1 MQSNRESR
9 RSSTDFSSK
18 KEARHSLQLSRKSG
32 KLSSTSISIS
42 EHVVESSATSVSKT
56 PVSLQKN
63 QNKVSANKDITP
75 VEVRVPDASYVGWK
89 QISGWEAKDELTEE
103 DVLMDLNTET
113 VLDNVI
119 PDKLYGDWYH
129 FVALFGC
136 GGILSF
142 LIGYFKFSLAP
153 VFIVMVLLALYSR
166 TNSKR
171 YRVRIRDLIEKELAV
186 DKIENDYESMEWLN
200 TFLDTYWPMIEPTVA
215 QMVVQEVNKILV
227 DNPAIPPFFKSVWID
242 TFSLGVKPPRIER
255 VKTFQ
260 NTAADVVVMDWTVSF
275 TPHDTSDMDI
285 KKMKNYV
292 NQIAVVKAKVPGVT
306 VEVGVSEISFKAD
319 VRVKL
324 QLMSAFPHV
333 DTVNIQFLTVPE
345 VDFVARL
352 FRNSVFSWEIMAI
365 PGLYQLIKVMAKKYM
380 GPILLP
386 PFSLQL
392 SIPQLLDKSNLS
404 IGVLELDVK
413 NAKDLRL
420 PSQLFFS
427 MKPYIQFKIGSKKLA
442 RTKTIDY
449 SDVLEWNEKLYIL
462 LPSFNEPLNVSI
474 MSERE
479 NFKDKQM
486 ASFDYDLNDL
496 RHENIQRNNKETFL
510 NSLKPAGVLNFD
522 ARFYPGLERKVL
534 PDGSVEELPDLNTG
548 LAKINIMACRG
559 ISEDINKKV
568 CAYAELYINAKLIL
582 KTGKV
587 TKQNVIEWNTE
598 HEFLEMNRHSCRCKI
613 ILKDRKGNIIG
624 STIQSLNDLLDRQNI
639 EQTWIPLKGTKVEV
653 CVSAFWKPVQLDATS
668 QALIYNPPIG
678 AVRLFINKASFT
690 GKMKTKSPY
699 VRILVN
705 GITKDRTNNSPM
717 LKTCTWNESLY
728 VTVSSPNQKITLE
741 GMEVLETGHHRS
753 LGKFDVPIENLFD
766 KDSSDRYIEKTDN
779 EQKQGKFVKDKLPM
793 GELSYYVSFY
803 PTLPVLTL
811 DEINELDGINQR
823 KKELEDKKLKAL
835 ETGNSTS
842 QEKAMFKT
850 EELEIKES
858 EDMYSN
864 KMKLDIDELLQYNS
878 GVLAITVMD
887 GELSQPGLYVQTFF
901 DGCGHSR
908 YTSSRIAI
916 RNIQTGWILDAMI
929 PELEWS
935 VTTFR
940 VTKYRNSNKADDCV
954 CELAIP
960 TLELLKNCYDEP
972 SILGLTGK
980 TTAKLTVRVSWFPT
994 SSTSLPCSDL
1004 ITNSGDMTVTV
1015 KGAEGLVSTDKTG
1028 RTDPLVKLYL
1038 NNAEE
1043 PFFETK
1049 HRKRTSTPEW
1059 NESATTV
1066 VNNRVNDHLHIDVLD
1081 YQSSSNSNIIGQAVM
1096 SLSAVDPDEPTEID
1110 VPLVTASGADGG
1122 VMNLGFTFAPRYT
1135 LNVSKQSFKNN
1146 NGEIPGLDFIP
1157 GMKIGTTAVNAGFST
1172 LGVISKSF
1180 GGGKMTSSRRTR
1192 KKEEED

>member
-1 MQSNRESR
+1 MPPNKHSSKEEVSSNDEKRDSLQRSRESLKK
-9 RSSTDFSSK
+9 SSV
-18 KEARHSLQLSRKSG
+18 
-32 KLSSTSISIS
+32 SIS
-42 EHVVESSATSVSKT
+42 EQIVGSSATSVSQT
-56 PVSLQKN
+56 PKQQASVEN
-63 QNKVSANKDITP
+63 EVSANKDIKP
-75 VEVRVPDASYVGWK
+75 VEITVPDASYVGWK
-89 QISGWEAKDELTEE
+89 QISGWEAKDELTEADE
-103 DVLMDLNTET
+103 LEDLNTET
-113 VLDNVI
+113 VLDSMI
-119 PDKLYGDWYH
+119 PDKFYGDWYH
-129 FVALFGC
+129 FVAIFGC
-136 GGILSF
+136 GGLLSF

-153 VFIVMVLLALYSR
+153 VFLVMVVLALYNR
-166 TNSKR
+166 TNAKR

-215 QMVVQEVNKILV
+215 QMVVQEVNRTLV
-227 DNPAIPPFFKSVWID
+227 DNPAIPPFLKSVWID
-242 TFSLGVKPPRIER
+242 TFSLGVKPPRIET

-260 NTAADVVVMDWTVSF
+260 NTGADVVVMDWTVSF

-285 KKMKNYV
+285 KRMKNYV
-292 NQIAVVKAKVPGVT
+292 NQIAVVKAKIPGIM

-324 QLMSAFPHV
+324 QLMSTFPHI

-345 VDFVARL
+345 IDFIARL
-352 FRNSVFSWEIMAI
+352 FRNSVFSWEVLAI
-365 PGLYQLIKVMAKKYM
+365 PGLYSLIKVMAKKYM

-404 IGVLELDVK
+404 IGVLEIFVK

-427 MKPYIQFKIGSKKLA
+427 MKPYIQFKIGNKKLV

-474 MSERE
+474 VSERE
-479 NFKDKQM
+479 NFKDKRM
-486 ASFDYDLNDL
+486 ASFDYDMNVL
-496 RHENIQRNNKETFL
+496 RHEHIQRNNKETFL
-510 NSLKPAGVLNFD
+510 NSLKPAGVLDFD

-534 PDGSVEELPDLNTG
+534 PDGSIEELPDLNTG

-559 ISEDINKKV
+559 ISDDINKKV

-587 TKQNVIEWNTE
+587 TKPNVLEWNTE

-613 ILKDRKGNIIG
+613 IVRDRKGKIIG

-653 CVSAFWKPVQLDATS
+653 CVSAFWKPVQLDTS
-668 QALIYNPPIG
+668 SPALIYNPPIG
-678 AVRLFINKASFT
+678 TVRVFVNKASFT
-690 GKMKTKSPY
+690 GKMKTDTPY

-705 GITKDRTNNSPM
+705 GITKDRTNDSQ
-717 LKTCTWNESLY
+717 LTKACTWNESLY
-728 VTVSSPNQKITLE
+728 VTVSSPNQKISLE
-741 GMEVLETGHHRS
+741 GMEILETGHHRS

-766 KDSSDRYIEKTDN
+766 KDSSDRYIEKTDS
-779 EQKQGKFVKDKLPM
+779 EKKQGSFVRNKLPM
-793 GELSYYVSFY
+793 GDLSYFVSFY

-811 DEINELDGINQR
+811 DEIKELDEIDDK
-823 KKELEDKKLKAL
+823 KKELEAKKLKAM
-835 ETGNSTS
+835 ESGNNTS
-842 QEKAMFKT
+842 QEKAKFKA
-850 EELEIKES
+850 EELEIKER

-878 GVLAITVMD
+878 GVLAITVLD

-940 VTKYRNSNKADDCV
+940 VTKFRNSNKADDCV

-960 TLELLKNCYDEP
+960 TLELVKNCYDEP
-972 SILGLTGK
+972 CILGLTGK
-980 TTAKLTVRVSWFPT
+980 TTAKITVRVSWFPT

-1015 KGAEGLVSTDKTG
+1015 KGADGLVSTDKTG
-1028 RTDPLVKLYL
+1028 RTDPFVKLYL
-1038 NNAEE
+1038 NNADT

-1049 HRKRTSTPEW
+1049 HRKRTATPEW

-1066 VNNRVNDHLHIDVLD
+1066 INNRVNDHLHIDVLD
-1081 YQSSSNSNIIGQAVM
+1081 YQSSSNANIIGQAVM
-1096 SLSAVDPDEPTEID
+1096 ALSAVDPDEPTEID
-1110 VPLVTASGADGG
+1110 VPLVTAKGTDGG
-1122 VMNLGFTFAPRYT
+1122 VMHLGFTFAPRYT
-1135 LNVSKQSFKNN
+1135 LDVTKQSFKNN

-1180 GGGKMTSSRRTR
+1180 GGGKMTSSRRTK